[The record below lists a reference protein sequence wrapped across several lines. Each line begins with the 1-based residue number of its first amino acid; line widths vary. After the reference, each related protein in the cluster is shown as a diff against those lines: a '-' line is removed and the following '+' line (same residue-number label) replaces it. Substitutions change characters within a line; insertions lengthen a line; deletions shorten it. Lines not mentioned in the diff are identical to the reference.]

1 MKKLLLAFF
10 IFLAVLLYVWQR
22 VNVIEMGYRIEA
34 LERERKELLQKNKA
48 LLIEAASLGSP
59 QRIEEIAIS
68 QLGMVRPSP
77 GQMVFIRETKRLESK
92 D

>member
-34 LERERKELLQKNKA
+34 LEKERKELLQKNKA

-59 QRIEEIAIS
+59 RRIEEIAIS

-77 GQMVFIRETKRLESK
+77 GQMVFIRETKRLETK